1 MATENYVPGWVARCP
16 RCPYEVDLKSLGW
29 TRIGAYSWGKRSP
42 IHCPQC
48 DPKRWMRIVH
58 VDADGNPDQSLGKVL
73 MMVFLMQAVIAT
85 VVVGILMVAGVIPT
99 LW

>member
-1 MATENYVPGWVARCP
+1 
-16 RCPYEVDLKSLGW
+16 
-29 TRIGAYSWGKRSP
+29 
-42 IHCPQC
+42 
-48 DPKRWMRIVH
+48 MRIVH